1 MFHRMLVCRS
11 PWSAALAMLVSV
23 VITQD
28 AQAQGFIS
36 PSFGYNFSG
45 DAGCRTATDCN
56 DKNWNPGIS
65 FGALG
70 RIVGIEAELTYE
82 SEFFGDRADE
92 STSVM
97 TLMGNFLLAPK
108 ISIVQ
113 PYALAGIGMIRTST
127 EDRVGGSSESENQ
140 FGWTVGG
147 GLIVFVHRHFGL
159 KGDVRYYYS
168 FDAFELLGIE
178 LERDRNKLDFARA
191 AFGVVF
197 AF

>member
-1 MFHRMLVCRS
+1 MPATRS
-11 PWSAALAMLVSV
+11 LLSAAVALLSSV

-28 AQAQGFIS
+28 AHAQGFIS

-45 DAGCRTATDCN
+45 DAGCRTATDCR

-70 RIVGIEAELTYE
+70 GIVGVEGEFTYE
-82 SEFFGDRADE
+82 SEFFGEREDQ

-97 TLMGNFLLAPK
+97 TLMGNFMLAPK

-113 PYALAGIGMIRTST
+113 PYALAGIGVIRTST
-127 EDRVGGSSESENQ
+127 DDRIGGSSETENV
-140 FGWTVGG
+140 FAWTVGG
-147 GLIVFVHRHFGL
+147 GLIVFVHPHVGL
-159 KGDVRYYYS
+159 KADARYYYS
-168 FDAFELLGIE
+168 FDAFEFLGIE

-197 AF
+197 KF